1 MSVATDVAPVVFV
14 PERARRGRTGTGGMA
29 TVLPF
34 RPAVLARPASPA
46 ESAREVSLREA
57 ADAVP
62 RWYPVL
68 PASPSVGRPE
78 AATRSLPVRLTR
90 RGYAVLGVLAVGLV
104 AGLLWFAHVSAAA
117 ESPATTTRPPAVVT
131 VHDGDTL
138 WSIASQIAPQR
149 DPRAVVAK
157 LERVN
162 HLTGPILRPGQRL
175 RTQ

>member
-14 PERARRGRTGTGGMA
+14 PERARRGRTEAGGTA

-34 RPAVLARPASPA
+34 RPAVLVRPAPPA
-46 ESAREVSLREA
+46 ESVREVCLREA

-68 PASPSVGRPE
+68 PASSSVGRPE
-78 AATRSLPVRLTR
+78 VATRSIPVRLTR

-104 AGLLWFAHVSAAA
+104 TGLLWFAHVSAAA

-149 DPRAVVAK
+149 DPRTVVAQ

-162 HLTGPILRPGQRL
+162 HLSGPILQPGQRL

>member
-34 RPAVLARPASPA
+34 RPGGLARPPA

-68 PASPSVGRPE
+68 PSSVGRPE
-78 AATRSLPVRLTR
+78 VATRPLPVRLTR

-104 AGLLWFAHVSAAA
+104 TGLLWFAHVSAAA

-149 DPRAVVAK
+149 DPRVVVAR

-162 HLTGPILRPGQRL
+162 HLTGPILLPGQRL

>member
-14 PERARRGRTGTGGMA
+14 PERARRGRTGTGGTA

-34 RPAVLARPASPA
+34 RPAVLARTAPPA

-68 PASPSVGRPE
+68 PASSSVGRPE
-78 AATRSLPVRLTR
+78 VATRSLPVRLTR

-104 AGLLWFAHVSAAA
+104 AGLLWFAHLSAAGT
-117 ESPATTTRPPAVVT
+117 PAITTRPPAVLT

-149 DPRAVVAK
+149 DPRVVVAQ

-162 HLTGPILRPGQRL
+162 HLTGPILLPGQRL

>member
-14 PERARRGRTGTGGMA
+14 PERARRGRTGTGGTA

-34 RPAVLARPASPA
+34 RPAVLARPAPPSESPP
-46 ESAREVSLREA
+46 EVSLREA

-68 PASPSVGRPE
+68 PAPSSVGRPE
-78 AATRSLPVRLTR
+78 VTTHALPVRLTR

-104 AGLLWFAHVSAAA
+104 TGLLWFAHVSAADT
-117 ESPATTTRPPAVVT
+117 PAMTTRPPAVVT
-131 VHDGDTL
+131 VHEGDTL

-149 DPRAVVAK
+149 DPRTVVAQ

-162 HLTGPILRPGQRL
+162 HLSDPILQPGQRL

>member
-1 MSVATDVAPVVFV
+1 MSVATDVAPVVVV
-14 PERARRGRTGTGGMA
+14 PERARPGRTGTVGTA

-34 RPAVLARPASPA
+34 RRAVLARAAPRTEVSP
-46 ESAREVSLREA
+46 RVVSLREA

-62 RWYPVL
+62 RQYPVL
-68 PASPSVGRPE
+68 AAPSAARGPE
-78 AATRSLPVRLTR
+78 VATRSLPVRLTR

-104 AGLLWFAHVSAAA
+104 AGLLWLAHVSAAGA
-117 ESPATTTRPPAVVT
+117 PATTTRPPAVVT

-149 DPRAVVAK
+149 DPRLMVAQ

-162 HLTGPILRPGQRL
+162 HLSDPILQPGQRL
-175 RTQ
+175 RTE

>member
-14 PERARRGRTGTGGMA
+14 PERARRGRTGTGSTA

-34 RPAVLARPASPA
+34 RPAVLVRPAPPA
-46 ESAREVSLREA
+46 ESVREVSLREA

-68 PASPSVGRPE
+68 PASSSVGRPVVT
-78 AATRSLPVRLTR
+78 TRSLPVRLTR
-90 RGYAVLGVLAVGLV
+90 RGYVVLGVLAVGLV
-104 AGLLWFAHVSAAA
+104 AGLLWFAHVSASA
-117 ESPATTTRPPAVVT
+117 ESPTTTRPPAVVT

-149 DPRAVVAK
+149 DPRTVVAQ

-162 HLTGPILRPGQRL
+162 HLSDPILQPGQRL